1 LDGSLEESRRTM
13 KAIDYREFDDLVGL
27 LHRPPRSGS
36 PLGAFLS
43 RFGAMLDCAT
53 AGFFVYDARDRLI
66 SHGVSTP
73 HRPINLRALAGW
85 QKSPEIRAFNSR
97 RFLEARRLSEFGS
110 DAELGR
116 QAWYRAQF
124 TDAGLR
130 HCLMQDI
137 EVGPVRARVL
147 ALRALEAP
155 DFDREECELF
165 ERAGFHLST
174 GLRGFQPDSLRG
186 LSAAAGVVELD
197 FAGRQRAEF
206 VPAWAGLALAGR
218 GLSAAERRVA
228 LALRDGRPVREAAER
243 LGLSLNTVKTHLK
256 RVYEK
261 LGVRGLPE
269 LVALLARLETEG
281 G

>member
-1 LDGSLEESRRTM
+1 V
-13 KAIDYREFDDLVGL
+13 KAFDYREFDDLVGM
-27 LHRPPRSGS
+27 LHRAPRGGP

-43 RFGAMLDCAT
+43 RFGAMLDCKV

-73 HRPINLRALAGW
+73 HRPIDLRDLAGW
-85 QKSPEIRAFNSR
+85 QKSPEIQAFNSR
-97 RFLEARRLSEFGS
+97 RFAAARRLSEFGS

-137 EVGPVRARVL
+137 QVGPVRARVL

-155 DFDREECELF
+155 DFDREECEFF

-186 LSAAAGVVELD
+186 WSSAAGIVELD
-197 FAGRQRAEF
+197 FASRRRAE
-206 VPAWAGLALAGR
+206 VAHGRVASALAGR

-228 LALRDGRPVREAAER
+228 VAMRDGAPVREAAAR

-256 RVYEK
+256 RIYEK
-261 LGVRGLPE
+261 LSVRGLPE
-269 LVALLARLETEG
+269 LVALLARLEAEG
-281 G
+281 RW